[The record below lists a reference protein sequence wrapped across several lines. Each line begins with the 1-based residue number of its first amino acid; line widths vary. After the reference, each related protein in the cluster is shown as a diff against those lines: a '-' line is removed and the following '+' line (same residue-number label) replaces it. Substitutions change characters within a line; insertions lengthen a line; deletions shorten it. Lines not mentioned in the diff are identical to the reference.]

1 MVIVGFIGAVA
12 VSALLVLIP
21 LVQAVALNTQIM
33 GLNKD
38 IKKLSSINDLVNSY
52 YNVKDKY
59 NDVAAFAALTADSD
73 DSLQDF
79 VDYLEK
85 NMPSDVVISG
95 LTISSGAVSISGKA
109 GSKAAVAL
117 LIQQLEKNPAVLNV
131 DVPTISESKD
141 SQGISQAT
149 FSLSC
154 TFVGGTADSTQKT
167 SASTS
172 TSK

>member
-1 MVIVGFIGAVA
+1 M
-12 VSALLVLIP
+12 
-21 LVQAVALNTQIM
+21 
-33 GLNKD
+33 
-38 IKKLSSINDLVNSY
+38 
-52 YNVKDKY
+52 
-59 NDVAAFAALTADSD
+59 
-73 DSLQDF
+73 QDF